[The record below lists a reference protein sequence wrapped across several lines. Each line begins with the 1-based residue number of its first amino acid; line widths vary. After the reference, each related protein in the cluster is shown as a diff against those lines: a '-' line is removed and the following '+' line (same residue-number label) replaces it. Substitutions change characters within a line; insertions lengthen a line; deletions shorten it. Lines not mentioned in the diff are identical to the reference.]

1 MPSEGKK
8 HRPVFVSVEDAYRY
22 LAQAVLLRALN
33 DVSEDELISH
43 QGSDV
48 ADMAAFWFA
57 TGQHSPWCEVAGFD
71 PDAAKS
77 EARFR
82 AVLTKLRRIG
92 YDVER
97 RHESEKKDLSRA
109 DRAWT
114 YRNIF
119 AGTRANRSRSR
130 NRGARRG

>member
-8 HRPVFVSVEDAYRY
+8 HRPVFANVGESHRY

-33 DVSEDELISH
+33 DISEDEVVAMQS
-43 QGSDV
+43 SDV

-57 TGQHSPWCEVAGFD
+57 TGQHRDWCEAAGFD
-71 PDAAKS
+71 PDKALA

-82 AVLTKLRRIG
+82 AVLTKLRRLG

-97 RHESEKKDLSRA
+97 RREDEKANLSRKDR
-109 DRAWT
+109 DRA

-119 AGTRANRSRSR
+119 AGARATRSRRR
-130 NRGARRG
+130 NRGTCRG

>member
-8 HRPVFVSVEDAYRY
+8 HRPVFANAGESHRY

-33 DVSEDELISH
+33 DVSEDEVVTS
-43 QGSDV
+43 QSPDV

-57 TGQHSPWCEVAGFD
+57 TGQHRAWCEAAGFN
-71 PDAAKS
+71 PDKALA

-82 AVLTKLRRIG
+82 AVLTKLRRLG

-97 RHESEKKDLSRA
+97 RNESEKANLSRK
-109 DRAWT
+109 DRDGV

-119 AGTRANRSRSR
+119 AQPRTHRV
-130 NRGARRG
+130 RGRGRRVARG

>member
-8 HRPVFVSVEDAYRY
+8 HRPVFANVGESHRY

-33 DVSEDELISH
+33 DISEDEMVAM
-43 QGSDV
+43 QASDV

-57 TGQHSPWCEVAGFD
+57 TGQHKDWCEAAGFD
-71 PDAAKS
+71 PDKALA

-82 AVLTKLRRIG
+82 AVLTKLRRLG

-97 RHESEKKDLSRA
+97 RREDEKAYLSRK

-114 YRNIF
+114 YRNLF
-119 AGTRANRSRSR
+119 AEPRTHRVRGRGRRVTR
-130 NRGARRG
+130 G